1 MTDAEVAWSYFELCG
16 EGRITDALELLD
28 DDGTFWDV
36 LTRDE
41 VPMTKHKVAVQVAM
55 EIVPMRFELH
65 SSLERDGKVVLEIE
79 SRASLPDHEAYNN
92 LYCFIM
98 TIRDGKIVHV
108 REYNDTHHV
117 LSLPRELRSAF
128 ARRTR

>member
-1 MTDAEVAWSYFELCG
+1 VTDGELAWSYFERCG
-16 EGRITDALELLD
+16 EGRIAEALELLD

-41 VPMTKHKVAVQVAM
+41 VPMAKHKVAVEKAM
-55 EIVPMRFELH
+55 QIVPMQFELH
-65 SSLERDGKVVLEIE
+65 SMLEAEGKVVLEVE

-92 LYCFIM
+92 LYCFII
-98 TIRDGKIVHV
+98 TVRDGKITHV

-117 LSLPRELRSAF
+117 LKLPREARALF
-128 ARRTR
+128 AQRTR

>member
-1 MTDAEVAWSYFELCG
+1 MTDGELAWSYFELCG
-16 EGRITDALELLD
+16 EGRLEEALALLD
-28 DDGTFWDV
+28 DNGTFWDV

-41 VPMTKHKVAVQVAM
+41 VPMRAHKVAAEQAM
-55 EIVPMRFELH
+55 RMVPMRFELH
-65 SSLERDGKVVLEIE
+65 SLLECDGKVVLEVE

-98 TIRDGKIVHV
+98 TLHDGKITNV

-117 LSLPRELRSAF
+117 LKLPRELRAAF
-128 ARRTR
+128 AHRPY